1 MSVIAVVDGDARVQS
16 DAELVKRVLQ
26 DDKQAFE
33 ILVKRYERMVR
44 SVALEVRCNM
54 HFAADVSQQ
63 AFMIAWEKLHAL
75 RKPAAF
81 GAWLLRISRRCAL
94 EWVQKNSGPLDG
106 LPQQMQSSHEFNETL
121 DEGKRQL
128 LSLVCRLPDSEKQVV
143 ILRYFEGYSV
153 KKIAGIT
160 GRGLGTVTK
169 QLSRAHQHLKA
180 LMVEF
185 RYERPE

>member
-1 MSVIAVVDGDARVQS
+1 MQS
-16 DAELVKRVLQ
+16 DAELVKRVLL

-33 ILVKRYERMVR
+33 ILVRRYERMVR
-44 SVALEVRCNM
+44 SVALEVRCDM

-63 AFMIAWEKLHAL
+63 ALLIAWEKLPSL

-94 EWVQKNSGPLDG
+94 EWMQKELDRIDCSPL
-106 LPQQMQSSHEFNETL
+106 PVKSSHGLNGTL
-121 DEGKRQL
+121 DEDKQRM
-128 LSLVCRLPDSEKQVV
+128 LSLIGRLPVSEKQVV

-153 KKIAGIT
+153 KEIAQIT
-160 GRGLGTVTK
+160 GRGVGTITK

-185 RYERPE
+185 KYERP

>member
-1 MSVIAVVDGDARVQS
+1 MQS

-33 ILVKRYERMVR
+33 ILVRRYERMVR
-44 SVALEVRCNM
+44 SVALEVRGDM

-63 AFMIAWEKLHAL
+63 TFMIAWEKLSTL
-75 RKPAAF
+75 RKPTAF

-94 EWVQKNSGPLDG
+94 EWMHKNSDLMDG
-106 LPQQMQSSHEFNETL
+106 SLQQKQLSHELNETL
-121 DEGKRQL
+121 DEGKQQL
-128 LSLVCRLPDSEKQVV
+128 LSLVCRLPISEKQVV

-153 KKIAGIT
+153 KDIAQIT
-160 GRGLGTVTK
+160 GRGVGTVTK
-169 QLSRAHQHLKA
+169 QISRAHQHLKA

-185 RYERPE
+185 RYERP